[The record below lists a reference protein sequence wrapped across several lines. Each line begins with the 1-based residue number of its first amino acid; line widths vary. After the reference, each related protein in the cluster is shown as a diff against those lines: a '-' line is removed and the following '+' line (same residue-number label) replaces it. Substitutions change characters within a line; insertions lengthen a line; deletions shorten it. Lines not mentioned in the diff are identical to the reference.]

1 MIHVRARKPD
11 GTVVREAK
19 TTELHDLSSNDENL
33 IWIDLDNPTPDEI
46 GLVAGILGWTHLTV
60 EDLISTEERAKIEP
74 FDTYTVIVMNDLLF
88 SGVRARLETPEVD
101 WIIGKNYVASV
112 HYHNPLYVM
121 EAREGEQ
128 FIQAFLS
135 KGTDFLL
142 YALIDA
148 LIDGYEPVLD
158 RMHEEVE
165 GLEQAII
172 DDPQPVLLSRIFELK
187 RDAISLR
194 RVISPQLEV
203 FSRLTSPGY
212 GIVSEDHLIYFR
224 DVHDHLLR
232 TFEAMDTLRELISGS
247 LDVYLSNVSNRMNEG
262 MKRLIVVA
270 ALFLPITFFTG
281 LMGMNLPDSPLWSDT
296 RFWYFISGML
306 VVTVTQFLF
315 MRWKNWL

>member
-11 GTVVREAK
+11 GTVIREAH
-19 TTELHDLSSNDENL
+19 TTELHDLANDPANL
-33 IWIDLDNPTPDEI
+33 IWVDLDDPTPDEI

-60 EDLISTEERAKIEP
+60 EDLISKDERAKIEA

-88 SGVRARLETPEVD
+88 SGEGARLETPEVD
-101 WIIGKNYVASV
+101 WIVGSNYVASV

-135 KGTDFLL
+135 KGNDFLL

-148 LIDGYEPVLD
+148 LIDGYEPVMD

-165 GLEQAII
+165 ALEQAII
-172 DDPQPVLLSRIFELK
+172 DDPQPVLLARVFELK

-247 LDVYLSNVSNRMNEG
+247 LDVYLSNVGNRMNEV
-262 MKRLIVVA
+262 MKRLTIVA

-281 LMGMNLPDSPLWSDT
+281 LMGMNLPESPLWRDQ
-296 RFWYFISGML
+296 RFWYFITGM
-306 VVTVTQFLF
+306 VVVSLAQFAF
-315 MRWKNWL
+315 MRWKKWV